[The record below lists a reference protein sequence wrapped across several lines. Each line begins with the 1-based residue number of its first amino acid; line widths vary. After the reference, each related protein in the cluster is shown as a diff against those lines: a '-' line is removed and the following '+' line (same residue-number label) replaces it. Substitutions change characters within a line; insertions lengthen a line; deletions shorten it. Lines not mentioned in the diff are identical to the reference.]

1 MEDIKI
7 LLLNPDLQVI
17 AKVSEIQGEDDT
29 PYCFLLEV
37 PMVLQFAPA
46 STQEEPKISMSPLL
60 PFSKSMAFRF
70 PFDKV
75 VTMGIPTDNILKR
88 YVDIVK
94 PYYPIDGGA
103 VPNKVES
110 KNQETND

>member
-17 AKVSEIQGEDDT
+17 AKVSEIQGEDNA

-37 PMVLQFAPA
+37 PMVLQFAPG
-46 STQEEPKISMSPLL
+46 STQEEPKISMAPLM
-60 PFSKSMAFRF
+60 PFSKSMAYRF

-75 VTMGIPTDNILKR
+75 VTMGIPTDNILKK

-94 PYYPIDGGA
+94 PFYPIDGGA
-103 VPNKVES
+103 VPNKVE
-110 KNQETND
+110 NNGEETND

>member
-1 MEDIKI
+1 
-7 LLLNPDLQVI
+7 
-17 AKVSEIQGEDDT
+17 
-29 PYCFLLEV
+29 
-37 PMVLQFAPA
+37 MVLQFAPS

-60 PFSKSMAFRF
+60 PFSKSMAYRF

-75 VTMGIPTDNILKR
+75 VTMGIPTDNILAK

-110 KNQETND
+110 KKQETND